1 MARKIILEKKNK
13 PINVKEQDFENEFI
27 TSFWF
32 YYPWRPHI
40 LFLSCN
46 LQLFML
52 DKYQVKYVK
61 NKRYIQLKK
70 ISVKRVQ
77 NCRNLRHIYKICN
90 LQLIAS
96 CFIKKDRCKYIFYR
110 IYRETRF
117 RHAKN
122 NYQSHLV

>member
-1 MARKIILEKKNK
+1 MAGKIVLEKKNK

-27 TSFWF
+27 TSFWC

-52 DKYQVKYVK
+52 DKYQEKYVK

-70 ISVKRVQ
+70 NIGKKSPKLKEFKTYLQ
-77 NCRNLRHIYKICN
+77 NMQFATNCIMFH
-90 LQLIAS
+90 
-96 CFIKKDRCKYIFYR
+96 
-110 IYRETRF
+110 
-117 RHAKN
+117 
-122 NYQSHLV
+122 